1 MFAAIQARTCRCQ
14 SNARF
19 TEFTHCSSSAINSL
33 LDRRTINKTGER
45 PSFNFEFEK
54 ENQVE
59 QCDSAWGVSTLTT
72 WSRSGLIWQSDQC
85 LLSSF
90 SSSIRSWRLLGWSGS
105 TAKVIIA
112 GDVLWT
118 TQTPLLNISAQY
130 LTVYIH
136 YLQCTCACLA
146 AHSYARTCAC
156 TCTCM

>member
-1 MFAAIQARTCRCQ
+1 MQRFKRAPAAVNQTPGLQ
-14 SNARF
+14 
-19 TEFTHCSSSAINSL
+19 SL
-33 LDRRTINKTGER
+33 LTVLRQRSTRCSLAVQSIIGER

-54 ENQVE
+54 ENQTE
-59 QCDSAWGVSTLTT
+59 QSDSAWGVSTLTT